1 VTAERKK
8 KHIALKLPFEA
19 GREILG
25 SSKKTWRQGASCS
38 CQANTE
44 QQRKHIALKAV
55 MPPSIAAWYFPD
67 NCKAV

>member
-25 SSKKTWRQGASCS
+25 SSQKNGVKVPLAGARRILSS
-38 CQANTE
+38 RENTLRSRL
-44 QQRKHIALKAV
+44 QC
-55 MPPSIAAWYFPD
+55 PSTAAWYFPD